1 MMGKK
6 VRFQFMQKMGL
17 LKFDVLKLTVQE
29 LLEDVYSL
37 GLTPELQSKLC
48 NLNHCIILAL
58 QNHNI
63 TIGEYGILLG
73 DILGMLGEQHEEEKC

>member
-1 MMGKK
+1 MRRK

-17 LKFDVLKLTVQE
+17 LNFDVLRLTEQE
-29 LLEDVYSL
+29 LFEDIYSS
-37 GLTPELQSKLC
+37 GLTPELYGKLC

-58 QNHNI
+58 QNHSI

-73 DILGMLGEQHEEEKC
+73 NILCMLGEQHEEEKC